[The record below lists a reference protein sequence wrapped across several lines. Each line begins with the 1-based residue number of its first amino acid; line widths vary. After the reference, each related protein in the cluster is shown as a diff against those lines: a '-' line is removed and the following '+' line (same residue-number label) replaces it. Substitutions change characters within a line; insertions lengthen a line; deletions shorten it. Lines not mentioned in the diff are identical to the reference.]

1 MPFKNYKKQFL
12 FDRKCFFAIFS
23 LVFHALPVLGGGGR
37 GGGVIDLA
45 LAWDSALREK
55 FNSIFQ
61 QFFTSFDKIGILG
74 EGGGGGGGGV

>member
-1 MPFKNYKKQFL
+1 M
-12 FDRKCFFAIFS
+12 
-23 LVFHALPVLGGGGR
+23 PVLGGGGR

-74 EGGGGGGGGV
+74 EGVGGSGLGINNSMRV